1 MLSHAALFGL
11 VALVGA
17 RPSPS
22 ADVEFARNLAAD
34 VGSYSY
40 SFYYEAVTLDT
51 YSPSGT
57 PTASPTAAPTA
68 SPVTALPTAVPTAVP
83 IPSPTT
89 AADDGCESRVARAAD
104 GVAVRFSVQPFP

>member
-34 VGSYSY
+34 EGPYSY
-40 SFYYEAVTLDT
+40 SFHLDYYEAVTRDT
-51 YSPSGT
+51 
-57 PTASPTAAPTA
+57 
-68 SPVTALPTAVPTAVP
+68 
-83 IPSPTT
+83 
-89 AADDGCESRVARAAD
+89 
-104 GVAVRFSVQPFP
+104 